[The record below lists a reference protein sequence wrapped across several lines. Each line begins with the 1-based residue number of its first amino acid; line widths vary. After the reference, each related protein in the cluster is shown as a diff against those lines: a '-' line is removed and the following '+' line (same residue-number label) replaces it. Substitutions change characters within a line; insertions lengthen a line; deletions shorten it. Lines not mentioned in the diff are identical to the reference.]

1 MTCKIAGL
9 FFYCELCTAFRNKHL
24 ALRSLNPS
32 DRRCY
37 DLYFFIFGL
46 HDLFLP
52 PRSLFLFWIHG
63 TLAKKF
69 PSHLGML
76 PTCVRAGNY
85 LVRVFHP
92 CRPLRHPN
100 PRLLCPHL
108 RSYAFPTKNAWRF
121 FVTTSLSTTW
131 VHARKRD
138 IPSIALCLTTTA
150 SASATRLA

>member
-37 DLYFFIFGL
+37 DLYFFILGL

-63 TLAKKF
+63 TLAKKL
-69 PSHLGML
+69 PAQLGML
-76 PTCVRAGNY
+76 PTCVRAGNS
-85 LVRVFHP
+85 LVRMFHP
-92 CRPLRHPN
+92 CRDFRHPN
-100 PRLLCPHL
+100 PRLLCANEVLKSSASRNSKAHPSSL
-108 RSYAFPTKNAWRF
+108 
-121 FVTTSLSTTW
+121 TTCSFAMSALAPRR
-131 VHARKRD
+131 VC
-138 IPSIALCLTTTA
+138 PSIALWLTTTA
-150 SASATRLA
+150 SA